1 MGGGRAEV
9 PRTRGATATLVY
21 LLQSPCRASKNV
33 VRMTGSGPL
42 EQGRQF
48 LCASLRLTLAPCRR
62 KTNSLLGVC
71 TLLFF
76 SSFFLF
82 LHRNIFCVRFW
93 IFLFLLTPRHS
104 PVTPPPLLLPSPYL
118 QIPSAAC
125 PPFEITFVP
134 AAASVPRSVDNNYVS
149 SSLREVFTLLSLSPV
164 GRGH

>member
-1 MGGGRAEV
+1 MGVGGGRAEV

-76 SSFFLF
+76 FFLF
-82 LHRNIFCVRFW
+82 PISSQKHILCP
-93 IFLFLLTPRHS
+93 FLNLSLPFNPPSLSSHPTS
-104 PVTPPPLLLPSPYL
+104 PP
-118 QIPSAAC
+118 
-125 PPFEITFVP
+125 
-134 AAASVPRSVDNNYVS
+134 
-149 SSLREVFTLLSLSPV
+149 SSLPLPPNPVRCLSSL
-164 GRGH
+164 